1 MILIKVDR
9 FDDRSVSDGKSD
21 PPARHII
28 RFGQG
33 IDFDSRLFCAFGLQK
48 AQRFMPVKTD
58 GSVREIMND
67 TNAVLLRKTDRL
79 LENASVA
86 TAPVGLFG

>member
-1 MILIKVDR
+1 MPDPLKERLPPPLRRGKQTDKHMILIKVDR

-28 RFGQG
+28 GFRQG

-48 AQRFMPVKTD
+48 LSGLCPSKP
-58 GSVREIMND
+58 
-67 TNAVLLRKTDRL
+67 
-79 LENASVA
+79 
-86 TAPVGLFG
+86 TAPYAKS